1 MLPDDWPM
9 STQHFEDT
17 SKVAKHKECR
27 DERLIITSPH
37 LPYMEPPPPLPHTPF
52 KLPNGR
58 RGHMCLQCMC
68 SGSVKCV
75 HDASACAQ
83 ALLHAFVHLSKC
95 FLMSVYM
102 FVCVCMSVCVSLWV
116 FSVCAECFCVYLS
129 VWVCECPS
137 VTVSMPLYTCVS
149 VIVWLWYLN
158 SKLIFWSNGACW
170 CQWSISGGG
179 EGKQPKWI
187 HQRLVSPQSSAP
199 ICKVLKTWTCLVV
212 LQGGLWISF
221 GLIILPIEYN

>member
-27 DERLIITSPH
+27 DERLIITSLH
-37 LPYMEPPPPLPHTPF
+37 LPYMGPPPPLPHTPF

-75 HDASACAQ
+75 HDASAGAQ
-83 ALLHAFVHLSKC
+83 ALLNAFVHLCKC
-95 FLMSVYM
+95 LV
-102 FVCVCMSVCVSLWV
+102 VCQCVCLCVHACLCVSVCVCVSLCV
-116 FSVCAECFCVYLS
+116 FYLWEHVCVYVS
-129 VWVCECPS
+129 VWVCGCLS
-137 VTVSMPLYTCVS
+137 VRVSMRLCICVS
-149 VIVWLWYLN
+149 VILWLWYLN
-158 SKLIFWSNGACW
+158 PKLIFWSNDACW
-170 CQWSISGGG
+170 CQWSIIGGG
-179 EGKQPKWI
+179 GQQPKWI

-199 ICKVLKTWTCLVV
+199 ICKVLKAWT
-212 LQGGLWISF
+212 S
-221 GLIILPIEYN
+221 